1 MEFIK
6 IIKDNFIKVSFLKIN
21 MTGLASY
28 IKIKYLFIKEIGY
41 KVKRLI
47 WIMEQKIII
56 LE

>member
-47 WIMEQKIII
+47 
-56 LE
+56 